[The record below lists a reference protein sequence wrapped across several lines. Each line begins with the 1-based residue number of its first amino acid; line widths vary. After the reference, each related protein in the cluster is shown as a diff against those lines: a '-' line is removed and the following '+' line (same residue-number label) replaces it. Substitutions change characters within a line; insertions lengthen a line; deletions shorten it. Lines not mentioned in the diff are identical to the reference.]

1 MKKLLIFLVAV
12 STAALSYGQLHFGP
26 QIGYTASK
34 LSVDQGDIENGMKN
48 NFLIGAFVRM
58 GKKIYIQP
66 EVNYYT
72 QGSIFKTPSIS
83 GGISP
88 LEQEISLKSLQV
100 PLNVGWR
107 MINLE
112 IVNIRLFGGVVA
124 NFVLDKTVNTTSGN
138 ADDYETA
145 LIPEDFKDSNWQY
158 DVGVGVDVLMFA
170 VDIKYVGGLS
180 NILNDVQFDG
190 NTVTSKSNLFVV
202 TLGWKIF

>member
-12 STAALSYGQLHFGP
+12 STTALSYGQLHFGP
-26 QIGYTASK
+26 QIGFTASK
-34 LSVDQGDIENGMKN
+34 LSLDQGDIQNSMKS
-48 NFLIGAFVRM
+48 NFLFGAFVRM

-100 PLNVGWR
+100 PVNLGWR

-124 NFVLDKTVNTTSGN
+124 NFVLDKTVNTTSGDPN
-138 ADDYETA
+138 DYETA
-145 LIPEDFKDSNWQY
+145 LVPDDFKDSNWQF

-170 VDIKYVGGLS
+170 VDVKYVGGLS
-180 NILNDVQFDG
+180 NILNDVQFNG
-190 NTVTSKSNLFVV
+190 NSVTSKSNLFVV

>member
-1 MKKLLIFLVAV
+1 MKKILILFVAV
-12 STAALSYGQLHFGP
+12 FTSAVSFGQLHFGP
-26 QIGYTASK
+26 QIGYTASN
-34 LSVDQGDIENGMKN
+34 LTLDQGDIENNLKS
-48 NFLIGAFVRM
+48 NFLFGAFVRM

-72 QGSIFKTPSIS
+72 QGSIFKTPAD
-83 GGISP
+83 GNLSP

-100 PLNVGWR
+100 PVNLGWR

-112 IVNIRLFGGVVA
+112 IVNIRLFGGAVA
-124 NFVLDKTVNTTSGN
+124 NFILDKQVKTTSGN
-138 ADDYETA
+138 ADDYESA
-145 LIPEDFKDSNWQY
+145 LVPDDFKDVNWQF

-170 VDIKYVGGLS
+170 VDVKYVGGIS

-190 NTVTSKSNLFVV
+190 KTVSSKSNLFVV

>member
-1 MKKLLIFLVAV
+1 MKKFFVLTLAV
-12 STAALSYGQLHFGP
+12 FFSLFSYAQLHFGP
-26 QIGYTASK
+26 QIGYTASNLTLDK
-34 LSVDQGDIENGMKN
+34 GNIENNLKS

-58 GKKIYIQP
+58 GKKIYLQP

-72 QGSIFKTPSIS
+72 QGSIFKTPSVGS
-83 GGISP
+83 LSP

-100 PLNVGWR
+100 PVNLGWR
-107 MINLE
+107 VINLE

-124 NFVLDKTVNTTSGN
+124 NFILDKDVNTTSGN
-138 ADDYETA
+138 PDDYEEA
-145 LIPEDFKDSNWQY
+145 LIPEDFNDMNWQW

-170 VDIKYVGGLS
+170 VDVKYVGGIS
-180 NILNDVQFDG
+180 NILNDVKFDG

>member
-1 MKKLLIFLVAV
+1 MKKLFLFVLAISASV
-12 STAALSYGQLHFGP
+12 LSYGQLHFGP

-34 LSVDQGDIENGMKN
+34 LSVDQGDIENGLKN

-72 QGSIFKTPSIS
+72 QGSIFKTPSIGS
-83 GGISP
+83 LSP

-100 PLNVGWR
+100 PVNVGWR

-124 NFVLDKTVNTTSGN
+124 NFVLDKQVNTTSGDPN
-138 ADDYETA
+138 DYETA
-145 LIPEDFKDSNWQY
+145 LIPEDFKDTNWQY
-158 DVGVGVDVLMFA
+158 DLGVGVDVLMFA
-170 VDIKYVGGLS
+170 VDVKYVGGLS

>member
-1 MKKLLIFLVAV
+1 MKKFLILLVAV

-34 LSVDQGDIENGMKN
+34 LSLDQGDIENNMRS

-66 EVNYYT
+66 EANYYT
-72 QGSIFKTPSIS
+72 QGSIFKTPSINNL
-83 GGISP
+83 SP

-107 MINLE
+107 MINLK
-112 IVNIRLFGGVVA
+112 IINLRLFGGVVA
-124 NFVLDKTVNTTSGN
+124 NFVLDKQVNTTSGD
-138 ADDYETA
+138 AEDYETA
-145 LIPEDFKDSNWQY
+145 LLPDDFKDTNWQY

-170 VDIKYVGGLS
+170 VDIKYVGGLT

>member
-1 MKKLLIFLVAV
+1 MKKVLILFVAV
-12 STAALSYGQLHFGP
+12 LTSAVSFGQLHFGP
-26 QIGYTASK
+26 QIGYTASN
-34 LSVDQGDIENGMKN
+34 LTLDQGDIENNLKS
-48 NFLIGAFVRM
+48 NFLFGAFVRM

-72 QGSIFKTPSIS
+72 QGSIFKTPAI
-83 GGISP
+83 GNLSP

-100 PLNVGWR
+100 PVNLGWR

-112 IVNIRLFGGVVA
+112 IVNIRLFGGAVA
-124 NFVLDKTVNTTSGN
+124 NFILDKQVKTTSGN
-138 ADDYETA
+138 ADDYESA
-145 LIPEDFKDSNWQY
+145 LVPDDFKDINWQF

-170 VDIKYVGGLS
+170 VDVKYVGGIS

-190 NTVTSKSNLFVV
+190 KTVSSKSNLFVV